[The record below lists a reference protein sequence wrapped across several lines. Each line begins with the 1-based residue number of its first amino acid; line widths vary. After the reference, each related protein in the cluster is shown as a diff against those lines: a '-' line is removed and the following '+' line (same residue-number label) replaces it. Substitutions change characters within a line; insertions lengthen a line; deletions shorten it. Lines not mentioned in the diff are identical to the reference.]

1 MFESRRA
8 FAGLAALLFVP
19 LALAAAQGE
28 TVSLGPMPWPNQTI
42 KNTMTQDID
51 MEVTMTG
58 APPGGAAQR
67 DPEGPQ
73 GRQGPEGPQGPM
85 RSSGKIVFDSTQTV
99 GGWDAE
105 GHLTMHVTYDR
116 VTADMTMNGKAVPS
130 QNIFDSLKGKTLTST
145 FDAQGKV
152 VDFQVPDDLAAMMP
166 SLKELIASATGR
178 LPMVTLAVGETT
190 TVPLNMPLPIPMT
203 GAAPM
208 TLTGQTTI
216 KLLSVHRDGDERIAS
231 LEQKS
236 EGKLTSATELPG
248 PNGPIAMKFNFTVV
262 GSGTTE
268 WNPDSGFV
276 KSSTGTSTIDGTMG
290 GPIGMTMH
298 GTIRILTEGAVV
310 R

>member
-8 FAGLAALLFVP
+8 FAGLAALVFVP

-58 APPGGAAQR
+58 PQAPQAPQ
-67 DPEGPQ
+67 GPQ
-73 GRQGPEGPQGPM
+73 ASQGPM
-85 RSSGKIVFDSTQTV
+85 RSLGTVVFDSTQTV

-152 VDFQVPDDLAAMMP
+152 VDFQVPDDLAAMTP
-166 SLKELIASATGR
+166 NLKELIASATGR

-190 TVPLNMPLPIPMT
+190 TVPLNMALPIPT

-208 TLTGQTTI
+208 TLTGQTRF
-216 KLLSVHRDGDERIAS
+216 KLVSVHREGDERIAS

-236 EGKLTSATELPG
+236 EGKLTSSTELPG
-248 PNGPIAMKFNFTVV
+248 PNGPIGMNFNFTVV

-290 GPIGMTMH
+290 GPVGMTMH